1 MNKAIL
7 LLFFKEN
14 EGVELAV
21 QELTALAEAAGA
33 EVAGHLVQ
41 IKSSIDAAT
50 YVGKGKAEEAR
61 EMVVANDCDLVIFN
75 DELSGSQIRNLEEA
89 IGVRIVDRTLLILD
103 IFAERAQTMIAK
115 LQVELARQRYK
126 LPRLI
131 GFGGELSRTG
141 AAGGSGGVRV
151 GTRGAGEQK
160 LELDRRA
167 ISRRIAE
174 LERQIEEAEQDRVV
188 QRSKRERNEVPVVA
202 LVGYTN
208 AGKSSVMNY
217 ILEATGQDADK
228 QVFEKD
234 MLFATLDTY
243 SRRIQ
248 FDDKS
253 VIILVDTVGF
263 VSKLPHS
270 LVRAFRSTLEESA
283 LADLL
288 VQVVDTANTDRAFQ
302 MKVTADV
309 LKTIGAGAIPMIT
322 AFNKVDLVDEP
333 FYKGEDAV
341 AISTKTG
348 EGMNVLID
356 MIRQKLFGS
365 RKEVLLLIPFDKG
378 SDASYIQ
385 NKYNAEVEYVAEG
398 SKIKVR
404 LDDADIGRFRQY
416 VVEEVGVEIEDR
428 NSEF

>member
-61 EMVVANDCDLVIFN
+61 AMVEANDCDLVIFN

-217 ILEATGQDADK
+217 ILKATGQDVEK
-228 QVFEKD
+228 HVFEKD

-253 VIILVDTVGF
+253 IIILVDTVGF

-288 VQVVDTANTDRAFQ
+288 VQVVDTANTDREFQ
-302 MKVTADV
+302 MNVTADV

-341 AISTKTG
+341 AISSKTG
-348 EGMNVLID
+348 EGMDVLID
-356 MIRQKLFGS
+356 MIREKLFGS

-404 LDDADIGRFRQY
+404 LDDADAGRFHTY
-416 VVEEVGVEIEDR
+416 VVEEAK
-428 NSEF
+428 

>member
-61 EMVVANDCDLVIFN
+61 AMVEANDCDLVIFN

-217 ILEATGQDADK
+217 ILKATGQDVEK

-253 VIILVDTVGF
+253 IIILVDTVGF

-288 VQVVDTANTDRAFQ
+288 VQVVDTANTDREFQ
-302 MKVTADV
+302 MNVTADV

-341 AISTKTG
+341 AISSKTG
-348 EGMNVLID
+348 EGMDVLID
-356 MIRQKLFGS
+356 MIREKLFGS

-404 LDDADIGRFRQY
+404 LDDADAGRFHTY
-416 VVEEVGVEIEDR
+416 VVEEAK
-428 NSEF
+428 